1 VGLLRLE
8 RALPGRPHAGLAPRF
23 QCHQPAQ
30 LRGERP
36 APSPARH
43 VRQPAR
49 RLQRAAVRAGG
60 RRRRGRGD
68 PAPIG
73 SLTWTASAV
82 SIWDRL
88 SRWASTALPPMTT
101 RTALAAAAF
110 AAPLALP
117 PCGGGHPSISAR
129 DTSRRTSTSTT
140 ATSVPPSTT
149 VPPATSPPASTT
161 RPTSGLKAIEYAGL
175 RFQVPQEW
183 PVYDLGKDPTRCV
196 RFDQHAVYLGHAGA
210 NQDCPAQ
217 LVGRTEAVQVEPIDA
232 TSQVTASAAT
242 TPGTTNGLA
251 VHVDPSSAIARSLV
265 AAFDDPRL
273 VATVTFRQSDALAQ
287 QILQTFERAG

>member
-1 VGLLRLE
+1 HPRRRLHDEPASPRRRRPRRRARLGVLRHALVDDRRARDDPGATHGHRSGDHDAALLRLE

-36 APSPARH
+36 TASPARH

-101 RTALAAAAF
+101 RTALAAAGLV
-110 AAPLALP
+110 AALALAA
-117 PCGGGHPSISAR
+117 CGGGNASISAR
-129 DTSRRTSTSTT
+129 GTSTTTSTSTT

-210 NQDCPAQ
+210 NQ
-217 LVGRTEAVQVEPIDA
+217 
-232 TSQVTASAAT
+232 
-242 TPGTTNGLA
+242 
-251 VHVDPSSAIARSLV
+251 
-265 AAFDDPRL
+265 
-273 VATVTFRQSDALAQ
+273 
-287 QILQTFERAG
+287 